1 MCCAGCEATR
11 VGVCL
16 MSVNSFRYVCAWV
29 GRENREIENERER
42 GGKGERKN

>member
-16 MSVNSFRYVCAWV
+16 MSVNSSRYVCAWV
-29 GRENREIENERER
+29 GRENREIENER
-42 GGKGERKN
+42 